1 MFTDGCVQSMFLH
14 SSGYSETD
22 VDMTEKKKNNSDTE
36 RRTHQGRPYESC
48 QRPMKPRNIYQK
60 SESDDGVTTRL
71 SDPDQRSAK
80 TSGRI
85 PMLTSRKGKKK
96 EANQKMTQN

>member
-96 EANQKMTQN
+96 RLIKK